1 MIIALQTPNGK
12 IGKYVLTKKN
22 TGDILTPQ
30 EIEQR
35 FNTAAKKI
43 GNTFEAWKEALNG
56 TVYELWYS

>member
-22 TGDILTPQ
+22 TGDILAPQ

-43 GNTFEAWKEALNG
+43 GNTFEA
-56 TVYELWYS
+56 